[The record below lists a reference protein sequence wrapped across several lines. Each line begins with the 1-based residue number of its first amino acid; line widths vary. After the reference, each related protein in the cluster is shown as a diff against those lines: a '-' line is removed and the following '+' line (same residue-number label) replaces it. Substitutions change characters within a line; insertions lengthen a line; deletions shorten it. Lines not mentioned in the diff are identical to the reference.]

1 MNSTASRI
9 PRKVCVHLSKSVN
22 PIGRIAERPRRFF
35 IRTIFSCAVFSHALT
50 LPRARHTL
58 KFQFAGKGSGE
69 GRANRPR
76 SRHCDRLKSRKPG
89 HPPHAAQGRA
99 LREKERCRKPQGVSW
114 GFFVG
119 KVKIPGHGRFVKE
132 FAPPRLRSAV
142 FVAIAALLSC
152 AALTRAQNAAPITST
167 SPAFREVTDE
177 TGRTVRVP
185 QPVNRIVSLAPSL
198 TETVYALGLQDRL
211 VGDTVYCD
219 YPPDAQKKTKVG
231 GGINPSLEQ
240 IAALHPDI
248 VLVTKGFNRLETVHA
263 LDNLGISSY
272 ATDPHTVNDIVT
284 SSKKLAD
291 LLGVPEAGASVAV
304 EMEHQ
309 LANLQQRLAS
319 SPAKRVLFV
328 VWHQPLISVGKDT
341 FIADALRRAGAISI
355 VNSEQN
361 WPQVNLEEVARLLPD
376 FLVFADSHSE
386 SVPSTV
392 EALATLP
399 GWGILDA
406 VNNRRYAVISDAVNR
421 PAPRIVAAIEDLA
434 RQLHPDAFMEK
445 TETGKGKIEKET
457 PLPNQRSFAQSSLQL
472 LGLQENIANCGG
484 RVCAR

>member
-1 MNSTASRI
+1 M
-9 PRKVCVHLSKSVN
+9 
-22 PIGRIAERPRRFF
+22 
-35 IRTIFSCAVFSHALT
+35 
-50 LPRARHTL
+50 
-58 KFQFAGKGSGE
+58 
-69 GRANRPR
+69 
-76 SRHCDRLKSRKPG
+76 
-89 HPPHAAQGRA
+89 
-99 LREKERCRKPQGVSW
+99 
-114 GFFVG
+114 
-119 KVKIPGHGRFVKE
+119 KE

-211 VGDTVYCD
+211 VGDTDYCD
-219 YPPDAQKKTKVG
+219 YPVDAQKKTKVG

-248 VLVTKGFNRLETVHA
+248 VLVTKGFNRLETVH
-263 LDNLGISSY
+263 
-272 ATDPHTVNDIVT
+272 
-284 SSKKLAD
+284 

-361 WPQVNLEEVARLLPD
+361 WPQVNLEEVARLQPD